1 MTEIIPISTLTELT
15 SITPGNEYWI
25 PIVDESEVVDANKT
39 KRISPENLASD
50 IATILAAVYPVGS
63 IFITTVATN
72 PATLFGFGTWAAFAT
87 GRAIVGID
95 TGQTEFNTVE
105 KTGGAKTHTLT
116 TAEMPAHTHS
126 YTAPNFWAAD
136 NANGSGSTYQG
147 ESAGSTSGSA
157 GGGGAHNNLQ
167 PYITAYIW
175 KRTA

>member
-1 MTEIIPISTLTELT
+1 MTEIIPISTLPELT
-15 SITPGNEYWI
+15 SLTPGNTYWI
-25 PIVDESEVVDANKT
+25 PIVDDDEPVDANKN

-72 PATLFGFGTWAAFAT
+72 PATLFGFGTWTAFAT

-116 TAEMPAHTHS
+116 TSTHS
-126 YTAPNFWAAD
+126 YAVADFWAAD
-136 NANGSGSTYQG
+136 NSSGGGSSYQG
-147 ESAGSTSGSA
+147 NNAAGTTGSAGS
-157 GGGGAHNNLQ
+157 GGAHNNLQ

>member
-1 MTEIIPISTLTELT
+1 MTEIIPISTLPELT
-15 SITPGNEYWI
+15 SLTPGNTYWI
-25 PIVDESEVVDANKT
+25 PIVDDDEPVDANKN

-72 PATLFGFGTWAAFAT
+72 PATLFGFGTWTAFAT

-95 TGQTEFNTVE
+95 IGQTEFNTVE

-116 TAEMPAHTHS
+116 TSEIPAHTHS
-126 YTAPNFWAAD
+126 YAVADFWAAD
-136 NANGSGSTYQG
+136 NSSGGGSSYQG
-147 ESAGSTSGSA
+147 NNAAGTTGSAGS
-157 GGGGAHNNLQ
+157 GGAHNNLQ

>member
-1 MTEIIPISTLTELT
+1 MTEIIPISTLTELP

-25 PIVDESEVVDANKT
+25 PIVDESEPVDANKT

-72 PATLFGFGTWAAFAT
+72 PATLFGFGTWVAFAT
-87 GRAIVGID
+87 GRTIVGID
-95 TGQTEFNTVE
+95 TGQTEFNTIE

-116 TAEMPAHTHS
+116 TAEMPSHVHLVPWITLGG
-126 YTAPNFWAAD
+126 TG
-136 NANGSGSTYQG
+136 GSSGDRAYPGGNSET
-147 ESAGSTSGSA
+147 SAAGS
-157 GGGGAHNNLQ
+157 GGAHNNLQ
-167 PYITAYIW
+167 PYITTYIW